1 MSEEARRPAVF
12 LDRDG
17 TLSAEADWVTKAV
30 DLGLLPFA
38 AQAIATLSRAGYA
51 VVLATNQSAVARGLI
66 TERELA
72 EIHAH
77 MARELARGGAR
88 LDGVYTCPHHPSEGS
103 APYRREC
110 ECRKPKPG
118 MLLAA
123 ARDLGLD
130 LRRSWVIGDA
140 ERDLAAGAAA
150 GVRGILVATGK
161 GEAEFERMGR
171 EGRAPERFVSD
182 VLAAAQAIVAAA
194 QHAPSGTPGSRR
206 S

>member
-1 MSEEARRPAVF
+1 MNARARRPAVF

-17 TLSAEADWVTKAV
+17 TLTAEAEWVTKSAE
-30 DLGLLPFA
+30 LGLFPFA
-38 AQAIATLSRAGYA
+38 AEAIALLSRAGYA

-72 EIHAH
+72 GIHAH

-88 LDGVYTCPHHPSEGS
+88 LDGVYTCPHHPTEGS

-130 LRRSWVIGDA
+130 LARSFVVGDA
-140 ERDLAAGAAA
+140 ERDLAAGAAVGA
-150 GVRGILVATGK
+150 RGILVATGK
-161 GEAEFERMGR
+161 GKAEYERLVR
-171 EGRAPERFVSD
+171 EGNAPEGFVQD
-182 VLAAAQAIVAAA
+182 VLGAARAIAASREP
-194 QHAPSGTPGSRR
+194 APGTVRKTRTP
-206 S
+206 

>member
-1 MSEEARRPAVF
+1 MNETTGRPAVF

-17 TLSAEADWVTKAV
+17 TLTAEADWVTTSG
-30 DLGLLPFA
+30 DLVLLPCA
-38 AQAIATLSRAGYA
+38 APAIALLARAGYA

-77 MARELARGGAR
+77 MARELARDGAH
-88 LDGVYTCPHHPSEGS
+88 LDGVYTCPHHPTEG
-103 APYRREC
+103 APPYRREC

-123 ARDLGLD
+123 ARDLRLD
-130 LRRSWVIGDA
+130 LARSWVIGDA

-161 GEAEFERMGR
+161 GQAEFERMRR
-171 EGRAPERFVSD
+171 EGRAPERFARD
-182 VLAAAQAIVAAA
+182 VLAAAEIIVEA
-194 QHAPSGTPGSRR
+194 GSPARR
-206 S
+206 SG